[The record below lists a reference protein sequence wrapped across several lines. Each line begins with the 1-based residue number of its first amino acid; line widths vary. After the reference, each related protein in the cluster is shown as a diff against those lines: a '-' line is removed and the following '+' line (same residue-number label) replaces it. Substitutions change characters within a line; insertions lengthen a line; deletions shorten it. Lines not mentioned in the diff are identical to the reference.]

1 MKKRFLATLLAALT
15 VCSFAGCGGGGN
27 STPQSESEEEIV
39 ITIPEGTDVT
49 LSIEKE
55 KDNDTVFGIGAE
67 LDPHFFSQNVGLSG
81 RTAEGATW
89 ECKAEDW
96 ALFEQRIADMNL
108 KRIRMMLLPSWYIID
123 EMNTKEGIYRWDT
136 TEMQSMYRILD
147 TAKANGIKV
156 NITMW
161 GIDTGTAGFMRIAG
175 DSQWVTIPEDKYQKL
190 FVDCFADCIKYL
202 IEEKD
207 YENITEVT
215 LYNEPNSLYGFP
227 GYSKGSDEYCDLC
240 IMMHDSF
247 EAKGV
252 RDDVLFTLSDD
263 ARDYTWMAR
272 ALMNLQGVMD
282 VACSHTYDFGDSY
295 NEETGESNRDMSN
308 SDICYNNANYNLESW
323 RMWLADYDI
332 PHIWGE
338 FGTRNGVGSH
348 QTLDKYSASRGLDIP
363 RISLNFFN
371 MGSVGMSYWVLF
383 SQYYNRSEFNQGKIM
398 DMGLWG
404 FADEGY
410 ACRPTYYSYSMIT
423 RFIEE
428 GDTIFKIKSD
438 DENIVAV
445 AFRQGDK
452 WSYAIVNNGDTDKQ
466 VAFANYNAS
475 PAEMSRYVYDEAN
488 VPTDNQVIGAN
499 GTVTAAGRV
508 LSDTVKARSF
518 VIYTNK

>member
-1 MKKRFLATLLAALT
+1 MKKNII
-15 VCSFAGCGGGGN
+15 SFALAMITAFSLVGCGGNGAEKDN
-27 STPQSESEEEIV
+27 ANTAV
-39 ITIPEGTDVT
+39 PEGTEVT
-49 LSIEKE
+49 LTINKE
-55 KDNDTVFGIGAE
+55 EDNDVVFGVGAE
-67 LDPHFFSQNVGLSG
+67 LDPHFFSQNVGLTG
-81 RTAEGATW
+81 RTSNGEPW

-96 ALFEQRIADMNL
+96 DIVESRMQDMNL
-108 KRIRMMLLPSWYIID
+108 KRIRMMLLPSWFIINED
-123 EMNTKEGIYRWDT
+123 NTKEGIYKWDKA
-136 TEMQSMYRILD
+136 EMESVYRVLD
-147 TAKANGIKV
+147 SAKKFNIKV
-156 NITMW
+156 NVTMW
-161 GIDTGTAGFMRIAG
+161 GIDTGSAGFMRIPD
-175 DSQWVTIPEDKYQKL
+175 DSQWVTIPDSKYEQL

-202 IEEKD
+202 IEEKG
-207 YENITEVT
+207 YTNITEVT

-240 IMMHDSF
+240 ILMHESF
-247 EAKGV
+247 EEKGV

-272 ALMNLQGVMD
+272 ALMNLQGIMD

-308 SDICYNNANYNLESW
+308 NDICYNNANYNLESW

-348 QTLDKYSASRGLDIP
+348 QTLDKYSPSRGLDIP

-428 GDTIFKIKSD
+428 GDTIFKIASD

-452 WSYAIVNNGDTDKQ
+452 WSYAIVNNSDVDKS
-466 VAFANYNAS
+466 VAFVNYDKYPSAL
-475 PAEMSRYVYDEAN
+475 SRYVYDEAN
-488 VPTDNQVIGAN
+488 VPTDNQVIGADM
-499 GTVTAAGRV
+499 TVTANGRV
-508 LSDTVKARSF
+508 ISDTVKARSF
-518 VIYTNK
+518 VVYTNK